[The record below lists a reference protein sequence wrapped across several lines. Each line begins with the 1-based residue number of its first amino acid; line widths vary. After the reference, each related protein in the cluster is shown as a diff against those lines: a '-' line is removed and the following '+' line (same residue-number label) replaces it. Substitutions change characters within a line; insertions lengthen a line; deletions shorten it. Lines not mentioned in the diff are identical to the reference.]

1 MQNPNFIF
9 SKGLGF
15 LAWFLYFF
23 ILLLIDI
30 TNKKFVFL
38 VGLTYGVLSYGLF
51 TNWLINYDFLVW
63 VVVFVVYGL
72 FFGIL
77 FVLLKFIRS
86 HFRKFGFFIQWATI
100 CGFEYIKT
108 KGFFGFSYGVSGY
121 TQWNYSV
128 LIQCVEFIGVFG
140 LSALIIFPSVVLENL
155 FYEYKICKNVSKKF
169 YYSLLTWF
177 IIFVS
182 FLIFGFVKLNK
193 IQTKQI
199 NQTVKVAAIQN
210 NENPFLN
217 GIDIYTENVNEL
229 IRLTEKAFEE
239 NPDINFVIWPETSVV
254 PSIMLQYYN
263 PTDKKREKLIQNLL
277 NYIESKNATFVI
289 GNAHVDID
297 KSNKI
302 FLILGVV
309 FIFLLWELLSL
320 ISQNDF
326 IVPSISNTM
335 KALGEMLTKSDTYN
349 ILFSTILR
357 LLSSITI
364 CFILALTLAV
374 FSNINER
381 VKYFLKPLISLLKTL
396 PVATIIIMLLVMIGR
411 SIAPYFIVGLVVLPL
426 IYEIVLNALE
436 AIDKDIIDEV
446 KMVSSGKDFTV
457 LKRIYLPLI
466 TPYLLTSLIQAFGL
480 GLKVLV
486 MAEFIAETK
495 NSIGEVI
502 RFYKNEALTEYVFAW
517 TIILVLFIL
526 LIDLLLH
533 YIKKKIL

>member
-38 VGLTYGVLSYGLF
+38 VGLIYGVLSYGLF

-86 HFRKFGFFIQWATI
+86 NFGKFSFLIQWTTI

-128 LIQCVEFIGVFG
+128 LIQCAEFIGVFG
-140 LSALIIFPSVVLENL
+140 LSALIIFPSVVLENI
-155 FYEYKICKNVSKKF
+155 FYEYKSCKNVSKKF
-169 YYSLLTWF
+169 YYSLSTWF

-193 IQTKQI
+193 MQNKEN

-210 NENPFLN
+210 NENPFLS

-229 IRLTEKAFEE
+229 IRLTEKAFKE
-239 NPDINFVIWPETSVV
+239 NPNIDFVIWPETSVV

-263 PTDKKREKLIQNLL
+263 PTDKKREELIQNLL

-289 GNAHVDID
+289 GNAHVEID
-297 KSNKI
+297 KINKKFYDYNSALVFTSKKNVIPPKPLVYSKNHLVPISESFPWKEKFPKVYDYLQKNGSSMWTQGKEINVFDINNFRFSTPICFEDTFGDICRKMRMNGAECFFNLSNDAWSKSLACQNQHLAMAIFRCVENKI
-302 FLILGVV
+302 PAVRSTSSGQTCIINQYGTIEEMCEPFCSSYLVGNVPITNFEQEEMTFYTKTGDLFGFVF
-309 FIFLLWELLSL
+309 FIFSL
-320 ISQNDF
+320 
-326 IVPSISNTM
+326 
-335 KALGEMLTKSDTYN
+335 
-349 ILFSTILR
+349 
-357 LLSSITI
+357 
-364 CFILALTLAV
+364 
-374 FSNINER
+374 
-381 VKYFLKPLISLLKTL
+381 
-396 PVATIIIMLLVMIGR
+396 IMLLTKIFIG
-411 SIAPYFIVGLVVLPL
+411 
-426 IYEIVLNALE
+426 
-436 AIDKDIIDEV
+436 II
-446 KMVSSGKDFTV
+446 KTW
-457 LKRIYLPLI
+457 
-466 TPYLLTSLIQAFGL
+466 Q
-480 GLKVLV
+480 
-486 MAEFIAETK
+486 
-495 NSIGEVI
+495 I
-502 RFYKNEALTEYVFAW
+502 RKLM
-517 TIILVLFIL
+517 
-526 LIDLLLH
+526 
-533 YIKKKIL
+533 KKEM

>member
-1 MQNPNFIF
+1 M
-9 SKGLGF
+9 
-15 LAWFLYFF
+15 
-23 ILLLIDI
+23 
-30 TNKKFVFL
+30 
-38 VGLTYGVLSYGLF
+38 
-51 TNWLINYDFLVW
+51 
-63 VVVFVVYGL
+63 
-72 FFGIL
+72 
-77 FVLLKFIRS
+77 
-86 HFRKFGFFIQWATI
+86 
-100 CGFEYIKT
+100 
-108 KGFFGFSYGVSGY
+108 
-121 TQWNYSV
+121 
-128 LIQCVEFIGVFG
+128 
-140 LSALIIFPSVVLENL
+140 
-155 FYEYKICKNVSKKF
+155 KNS
-169 YYSLLTWF
+169 T
-177 IIFVS
+177 
-182 FLIFGFVKLNK
+182 
-193 IQTKQI
+193 T
-199 NQTVKVAAIQN
+199 
-210 NENPFLN
+210 
-217 GIDIYTENVNEL
+217 
-229 IRLTEKAFEE
+229 
-239 NPDINFVIWPETSVV
+239 
-254 PSIMLQYYN
+254 
-263 PTDKKREKLIQNLL
+263 
-277 NYIESKNATFVI
+277 
-289 GNAHVDID
+289 

-335 KALGEMLTKSDTYN
+335 KALGEILTIGDTYN

>member
-1 MQNPNFIF
+1 M
-9 SKGLGF
+9 
-15 LAWFLYFF
+15 
-23 ILLLIDI
+23 
-30 TNKKFVFL
+30 
-38 VGLTYGVLSYGLF
+38 
-51 TNWLINYDFLVW
+51 
-63 VVVFVVYGL
+63 
-72 FFGIL
+72 
-77 FVLLKFIRS
+77 
-86 HFRKFGFFIQWATI
+86 
-100 CGFEYIKT
+100 
-108 KGFFGFSYGVSGY
+108 
-121 TQWNYSV
+121 
-128 LIQCVEFIGVFG
+128 
-140 LSALIIFPSVVLENL
+140 
-155 FYEYKICKNVSKKF
+155 KNS
-169 YYSLLTWF
+169 T
-177 IIFVS
+177 
-182 FLIFGFVKLNK
+182 
-193 IQTKQI
+193 T
-199 NQTVKVAAIQN
+199 
-210 NENPFLN
+210 
-217 GIDIYTENVNEL
+217 
-229 IRLTEKAFEE
+229 
-239 NPDINFVIWPETSVV
+239 
-254 PSIMLQYYN
+254 
-263 PTDKKREKLIQNLL
+263 
-277 NYIESKNATFVI
+277 
-289 GNAHVDID
+289 

-335 KALGEMLTKSDTYN
+335 KALCEILTKSDTYN

-357 LLSSITI
+357 LFTSITV

-426 IYEIVLNALE
+426 IYESVLNALE
-436 AIDKDIIDEV
+436 TIDKDIIDEV